1 MTTLAVVI
9 PTTGRDTLERAVQSA
24 KACADQVIVVA
35 DGCPDIPA
43 DLHVNCGAPGLARN
57 AAALHIWTDWVGFLD
72 DDDVLAPDVYRAAI
86 EEHADAADLIVQ
98 RMSHPE
104 LGFIPRPGTETEL
117 FHGNVGISFA
127 LRASLFRDHPFIA
140 GPPLTMRGE
149 DYELIR
155 RLRDQNRAVMVSG
168 AVGYVVNPEEVT
180 A

>member
-1 MTTLAVVI
+1 MTTLSVVI

-57 AAALHIWTDWVGFLD
+57 AAAPHIWTDWVGFLD
-72 DDDVLAPDVYRAAI
+72 DDDVLVPDVYRAAV
-86 EEHADAADLIVQ
+86 EAHAETDLIVQ
-98 RMSHPE
+98 RMKHPD
-104 LGFIPRPGTETEL
+104 LGLVPRPGTETQL
-117 FHGNVGISFA
+117 IHGNVGISFA
-127 LRASLFRDHPFIA
+127 MRTALFREHPFIA

-149 DYELIR
+149 DYELVR
-155 RLRDQNRAVMVSG
+155 RMLDQGRYVVVSG
-168 AVGYVVNPEEVT
+168 DVGYVVNPEEVP